1 MTAGAAPAAPAVPP
15 RPARR
20 RGRSGLR
27 PILMTVL
34 RRLGLGV
41 LTLFVVTVIVFG
53 AVELLPGD
61 VATEVLGQSATPET
75 LAALRAELH
84 LDDPAV
90 VRYGRW
96 LLGALGGDFGM
107 SLANRR
113 PVAGLIATRTANTFF
128 LAGYAAAIAVPL
140 SVGLGMAA
148 ALWRNSAFDRLAS
161 GATLAVISF
170 PEYFVGYI
178 LILIFSVQLGWF
190 PSLAD
195 VTSGDGIGA
204 RLHATFL
211 PALTLTLIVTA
222 HMLRMTRAAIINLL
236 ALPYIEMAGLKGI
249 RRWRVIAVHALPNA
263 LAPIINVVALNL
275 AYLVVGV
282 VLVEVVFVY
291 PGLGQLLVDSVAKRD
306 FPVVQ
311 AACLIFAATYI
322 LLNLAAD
329 VLSTISNPRLL
340 HPR

>member
-1 MTAGAAPAAPAVPP
+1 MTARTSRIAATSPP
-15 RPARR
+15 RRDRR
-20 RGRSGLR
+20 AGVSSLR
-27 PILMTVL
+27 PVLATILA
-34 RRLGLGV
+34 RLGLGV
-41 LTLFVVTVIVFG
+41 LTLLIVTAIVFG

-75 LAALRAELH
+75 LAVLRAELD
-84 LDDPAV
+84 LDDPAII
-90 VRYGRW
+90 RYGRW
-96 LLGALGGDFGM
+96 LGGALTGDFGV

-113 PVAGLIATRTANTFF
+113 PIADLISTRTVNTFF

-140 SVGLGMAA
+140 AVGLGMIA
-148 ALWRNSAFDRLAS
+148 ALYRNSTFDRLIS
-161 GATLAVISF
+161 GSTLAAISF

-178 LILIFSVQLGWF
+178 LILVFSVHLGWF

-195 VTSGDGIGA
+195 VAGGDGLGQ

-211 PALTLTLIVTA
+211 PALTLTLIVMA
-222 HMLRMTRAAIINLL
+222 HMLRMTRAAIVNLL
-236 ALPYIEMAGLKGI
+236 ALPYIEMAHLKGM

-263 LAPIINVVALNL
+263 MAPIINVVALNL
-275 AYLVVGV
+275 AYLIVGV

-329 VLSTISNPRLL
+329 IMSTVSNPRLL